1 MSKRFVIN
9 TGVIRALLGK
19 FAYGLIKLFVKL
31 KLLFSILPLDS
42 NLVYNTAI
50 KYLIQSS
57 SDKEYSVNDTRK
69 KFILLLLIT
78 TGIFSSF
85 SLLAHGV
92 DDVTKQFLEANEG
105 GAIFPFIYIGAK
117 HMLTGYDHLLFLV
130 GVVFFLF
137 RSKDVLLYVSLFTLG
152 HSLTLLYGVFS
163 QIDINAY
170 IIDAIIGLSVVYKG
184 FDNLG
189 GFQRLFNYQ
198 PNTKIAVTVFGLFHG
213 FGLATKIQ
221 EFQLP
226 SNGLVSNIISFN
238 LGVEIGQ
245 ILALAMVLIVLSF
258 WRKHSS
264 YLSFATFTNTALISA
279 GFMLIGLQLT
289 GYFIS

>member
-1 MSKRFVIN
+1 MK
-9 TGVIRALLGK
+9 
-19 FAYGLIKLFVKL
+19 
-31 KLLFSILPLDS
+31 SI
-42 NLVYNTAI
+42 
-50 KYLIQSS
+50 
-57 SDKEYSVNDTRK
+57 SDKCIQV
-69 KFILLLLIT
+69 LLIVIT
-78 TGIFSSF
+78 FFTSF

-92 DDVTKQFLEANEG
+92 DEATKQFLETNQGA
-105 GAIFPFIYIGAK
+105 AIFPFIYIGAK

-163 QIDINAY
+163 NIAINPF

-198 PNTKIAVTVFGLFHG
+198 PNTKIAVIIFGLFHG
-213 FGLATKIQ
+213 FGLATKLQ

-226 SNGLVSNIISFN
+226 DNGLITNIISFN
-238 LGVEIGQ
+238 IGVEIGQ
-245 ILALAMVLIVLSF
+245 FLALALVLIILNV
-258 WRKHSS
+258 WRKYPS
-264 YLSFATFTNTALISA
+264 YLRFAIITNTALISA
-279 GFMLIGLQLT
+279 GLMLIGLQLT
-289 GYFIS
+289 GYFVN